1 MRVLHLIAGAG
12 GMYCGSCI
20 SGNALVRALREAG
33 IETFLL
39 PLYSPL
45 RTDEPDQ
52 SEPQVALGGVNLYL
66 WLRFPQLRLPRFVR
80 RWLDHPA
87 VLAWAGRRG
96 ETTNLESLGPMC
108 EAMLDGRFASDSG
121 LFDEALDWIRFEARP
136 DLIHLNNALLLG
148 LAPHL
153 KSRLGT
159 PVVAS
164 LSGEDVFWRRLPEPN
179 QCRTKDLL
187 RLRCGDCDGLAA
199 MSDSYASFFA
209 REIGI
214 KREGIDVIPPGVS
227 LEQYRPSATAALV
240 VPPSEFA
247 PRRRLSI
254 GFLAR
259 ICREKGLHTLIEAA
273 GQILARASRANNPAD
288 WQIECAGYMSRSERA
303 YWKQCLRHVEQLG
316 LTDRFVH
323 RGELD
328 LSAKAAFLQKLDI
341 FCLPSV
347 IPESKGLP
355 VFEAWAAGVPAVLPA
370 HGAFVE
376 MIEASGGG
384 LLFSPGDA
392 DDLAA
397 CLERLMTDAHLRQK
411 CGQRARDWI
420 MREHTLSAWAA
431 RTIAWYHRV
440 LNRNRDGGSATPTE

>member
-45 RTDEPDQ
+45 RTDEPNQ

-66 WLRFPQLRLPRFVR
+66 ALRFPRLRLPRFVR

-87 VLAWAGRRG
+87 VLSWAGRRG
-96 ETTNLESLGPMC
+96 ETTNPESLGPMC
-108 EAMLDGRFASDSG
+108 EAMLEGRFASDHR
-121 LFDEALDWIRFEARP
+121 LFDEAIDWIRSEARP
-136 DLIHLNNALLLG
+136 DVIHLNNALLLG
-148 LAPHL
+148 LAPCL
-153 KSRLGT
+153 KARLGV

-164 LSGEDVFWRRLPEPN
+164 LSGEDVFWRRLPEPY
-179 QCRTKDLL
+179 QRRTKDLL
-187 RLRCGDCDGLAA
+187 RLRCGECDGLAA
-199 MSDSYASFFA
+199 MNGFYAGFFA

-214 KREGIDVIPPGVS
+214 ELEGIEVIPPGISVE
-227 LEQYRPSATAALV
+227 LFAPSAMASSGGG
-240 VPPSEFA
+240 PCRPA
-247 PRRRLSI
+247 PRQRVII
-254 GFLAR
+254 GFLSR

-273 GQILARASRANNPAD
+273 GKILARTSRTNDSAD
-288 WQIECAGYMSRSERA
+288 WRIECAGYLSRSERA
-303 YWKQCLRHVEQLG
+303 YWEQCLRQVAELG
-316 LTDRFVH
+316 LADRFVH

-328 LSAKAAFLQKLDI
+328 LSGKAAFLQNLDI

-376 MIEASGGG
+376 MVEASGGG
-384 LLFSPGDA
+384 LLFHPNDA
-392 DDLAA
+392 DALAD
-397 CLERLMTDAHLRQK
+397 CLARLISDAGLRQHH
-411 CGQRARDWI
+411 GRNAREWV
-420 MREHTLSAWAA
+420 RRNHTLSAWAG

-440 LNRNRDGGSATPTE
+440 LSRYHAGRSSSTTG